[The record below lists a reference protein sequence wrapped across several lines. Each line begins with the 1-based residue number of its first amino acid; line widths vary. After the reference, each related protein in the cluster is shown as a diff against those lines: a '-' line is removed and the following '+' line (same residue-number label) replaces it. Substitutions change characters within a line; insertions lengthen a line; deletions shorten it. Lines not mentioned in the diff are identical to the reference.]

1 VNLFLSQTNYVD
13 TLKSSGQQYETLKTI
28 LEFLKTKKP
37 TSFEECIKW
46 ARLQFEEDYSNSLKQ
61 LLFNLPRDQVS
72 WRWHLAGIRAHSSLL
87 QVTSTGQPFWSGPK
101 RAPEPLEFSA
111 ENVSPTSLQFI

>member
-1 VNLFLSQTNYVD
+1 LFVNPPSNVNLFLSQTNYVD

-72 WRWHLAGIRAHSSLL
+72 WR
-87 QVTSTGQPFWSGPK
+87 
-101 RAPEPLEFSA
+101 
-111 ENVSPTSLQFI
+111 

>member
-1 VNLFLSQTNYVD
+1 MNLFLSQTNYVD

-37 TSFEECIKW
+37 TSFEECITW

-72 WRWHLAGIRAHSSLL
+72 SR
-87 QVTSTGQPFWSGPK
+87 
-101 RAPEPLEFSA
+101 
-111 ENVSPTSLQFI
+111 